1 MSPAPNRRRALAWTA
16 TALTLPGAALQA
28 RAAGETLRDLRVVV
42 PYPAGGSPDTT
53 TRVLSTEVSRDLGIN
68 IMVENRPG
76 ASGLLGARVV
86 SQGPADGT
94 LMVYVTSGHVTLS
107 AINPRFNLLGE
118 LSPVVRLSA
127 SPFVALVSAQSPWQ
141 TMGELMAA
149 AQAQPG
155 KLSFGTAGQGSPAH
169 MAVEF
174 LHEATGNFRAL
185 HVPFKGAVESI
196 NAILGG
202 QIDFTIGVLGA
213 AVPHIRAGRLRALGV
228 TTAQRQPILPQVPT
242 IAEATRTRY
251 EYVAWGGLMMHP
263 QTPDAIVARL
273 DQAYRKALQSDAAQR
288 HNNSSG
294 GQAWPSDSPAAFA
307 EQLRADLEIERAI
320 VRRLNL
326 TPG

>member
-1 MSPAPNRRRALAWTA
+1 MTRTTTRRQALAWSA
-16 TALTLPGAALQA
+16 AALSLPGTAMRA
-28 RAAGETLRDLRVVV
+28 RAAGEMLRDMRIIV

-68 IMVENRPG
+68 IVIENRPG
-76 ASGLLGARVV
+76 ASGLLGARAV

-94 LMVYVTSGHVTLS
+94 MMVYVTSGHVTLS
-107 AINPRFNLLGE
+107 AINPRFNLLSE
-118 LSPVVRLSA
+118 LRPVVRLSA
-127 SPFVALVSAQSPWQ
+127 SPFVALVSAQSPYQ
-141 TMGELMAA
+141 TMGELVAA

-213 AVPHIRAGRLRALGV
+213 AVPQIRAGRLRALGV
-228 TTAQRQPILPQVPT
+228 TTASRHPLLPQVPT

-263 QTPDAIVARL
+263 QAPDALVARL
-273 DQAYRKALQSDAAQR
+273 DQAYRKALQSDAAQK
-288 HNNSSG
+288 HNSATG
-294 GQAWPSDSPAAFA
+294 GQAWPSESPMAFA
-307 EQLRADLEIERAI
+307 EQLRADLEVERAI

-326 TPG
+326 SPG

>member
-1 MSPAPNRRRALAWTA
+1 MTRTTTRRQALAWGA
-16 TALTLPGAALQA
+16 AALGLPGTALQA
-28 RAAGETLRDLRVVV
+28 RAAGEPLRDLRVVV
-42 PYPAGGSPDTT
+42 PYPAGGTPDTT

-68 IMVENRPG
+68 IMIENRPG
-76 ASGLLGARVV
+76 ASGLLGARAV

-94 LMVYVTSGHVTLS
+94 MMVYATSGHVTLS

-118 LSPVVRLSA
+118 LRPVVRLSA
-127 SPFVALVSAQSPWQ
+127 SPFVALVSAQSPYQ
-141 TMGELMAA
+141 TMGELVAA

-273 DQAYRKALQSDAAQR
+273 DQAYRKALQSDAAQK
-288 HNNSSG
+288 HNSATG
-294 GQAWPSDSPAAFA
+294 GQAWPSESPAAFA
-307 EQLRADLEIERAI
+307 EQLRADLEVERAI